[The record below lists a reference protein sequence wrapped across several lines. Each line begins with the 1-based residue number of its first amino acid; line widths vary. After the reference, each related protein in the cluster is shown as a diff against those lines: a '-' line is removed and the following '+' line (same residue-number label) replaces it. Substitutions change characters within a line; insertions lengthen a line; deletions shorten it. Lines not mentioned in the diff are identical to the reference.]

1 MESVTDMLAS
11 EELTMDRNWCRE
23 QSDRLASWEILRRT
37 VLHETSV
44 PMTNGQLCD
53 TMGISSSYTI
63 RLLKSIQKRLDT
75 EDAE

>member
-1 MESVTDMLAS
+1 M
-11 EELTMDRNWCRE
+11 
-23 QSDRLASWEILRRT
+23 
-37 VLHETSV
+37 HETSV

-53 TMGISSSYTI
+53 IIGVSPSYTI